1 MADRSRPR
9 GGLLNGGLFR
19 RRNSESPCAG
29 DLLDCGAEQGVV
41 ENSGSW
47 FSFAGERLGQGRET
61 ARQFL
66 KDNPVV
72 RQRIE
77 ALLREKLG
85 LAAS

>member
-1 MADRSRPR
+1 
-9 GGLLNGGLFR
+9 
-19 RRNSESPCAG
+19 
-29 DLLDCGAEQGVV
+29 VV
-41 ENSGSW
+41 EKSGSW

-77 ALLREKLG
+77 ASLREKLG
-85 LAAS
+85 LAASNPPSKSPAGELAQAASKQPNPI